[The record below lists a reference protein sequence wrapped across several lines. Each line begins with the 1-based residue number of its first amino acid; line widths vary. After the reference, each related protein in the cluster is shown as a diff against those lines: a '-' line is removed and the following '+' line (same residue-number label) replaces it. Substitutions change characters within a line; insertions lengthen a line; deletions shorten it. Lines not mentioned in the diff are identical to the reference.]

1 MLSGETDS
9 PPRVIGAAQPKPTTE
24 NRSLPHTRRAGV
36 TIDSSR
42 FVAWA
47 SALKRSLRVR
57 EPSARTIA
65 ASTLVAPMSR
75 ARHGGVLRAPPES
88 VIRFYGDD
96 ATTSRGA
103 NWCEDHSSRGRRRPG
118 QNE

>member
-1 MLSGETDS
+1 MSDQVPKEPPHVNSIHGASHESTTDS
-9 PPRVIGAAQPKPTTE
+9 FD
-24 NRSLPHTRRAGV
+24 RA
-36 TIDSSR
+36 T
-42 FVAWA
+42 
-47 SALKRSLRVR
+47 L
-57 EPSARTIA
+57 T
-65 ASTLVAPMSR
+65 ASTMVPSVER
-75 ARHGGVLRAPPES
+75 TWHGDALDASPTL